1 MNNINLLPADKYK
14 VVNKT
19 ILTSE
24 DHKNLISLYEPI
36 IGSNAVSL
44 YITLWRDLEKYKNLS
59 LEYNHHHLMT
69 ILKSDLKT
77 IKQARESL
85 EAMGLIKTFYKE
97 GIANEYIYELYSPLS
112 AKEFFNHPIL
122 NVVLYNNIGKFEYDI
137 LKKEYEI
144 EKIDLTGFSDISK
157 NLDETFK
164 AVSVIDNFE
173 TNERTTL
180 ELNLQNK
187 LDFEFI
193 VSALPKNMVNE
204 RTFNKRVREL
214 LNNLAFIYNLDS
226 LKISELLRT
235 VINEKVYIN
244 KEDLR
249 IAARKYYQYSN
260 TGKLPTLI
268 YRTQPDYLKTPVGDN
283 SKRGKI
289 IGVFENTSPYN
300 FLKNKNKG
308 ANPTLRE
315 LKLLESLLI
324 DVGLKPAVVNVLI
337 DYVLR
342 TNNNKLSAPLIE
354 TIATHWKREGI
365 ETAVEAMNLA
375 EKQNKKYTK
384 KMHDINPKVK
394 IIEKPIWF
402 NENIEKETIT
412 KEESEELEELLSE
425 FR

>member
-1 MNNINLLPADKYK
+1 MKDINLLPADKYQ

-19 ILTSE
+19 VIDSN
-24 DHKNLISLYEPI
+24 DHKTLISLYEPI
-36 IGSNAVSL
+36 IGLNAVSL
-44 YITLWRDLEKYKNLS
+44 YLTLWRDLEKFKNVS

-69 ILKSDLKT
+69 ILKSDLKS

-85 EAMGLIKTFYKE
+85 EAMGLVKTYYKE
-97 GIANEYIYELYSPLS
+97 GITGEYIYELYSPLS
-112 AKEFFNHPIL
+112 PKEFFNHPIF

-137 LKKEYEI
+137 LKKEYSI
-144 EKIDLTGFSDISK
+144 EDVSTEGYVDISAS
-157 NLDETFK
+157 LDATFK
-164 AVSVIDNFE
+164 SVSLTESFD
-173 TNERTTL
+173 TYERTSL
-180 ELNLQNK
+180 DLKLDQG
-187 LDFEFI
+187 LDFEMI
-193 VSALPKNMVNE
+193 VSSLPKNMVNE

-226 LKISELLRT
+226 LKVCELLRT
-235 VINEKVYIN
+235 VINEKGCIN
-244 KEDLR
+244 KEELR
-249 IAARKYYQYSN
+249 IAARKYYQYTN

-268 YRTQPDYLKTPVGDN
+268 YRTQPEYLKTPVGDN

-308 ANPTLRE
+308 AQPTARE
-315 LKLLESLLI
+315 LKLLEKLLI
-324 DVGLKPAVVNVLI
+324 DVDLKPAVVNVLI

-342 TNNNKLSAPLIE
+342 TNDNKLSAALVE
-354 TIATHWKREGI
+354 TIATHWKRAGI
-365 ETAVEAMNLA
+365 ETAVDAMNMA

-384 KMHDINPKVK
+384 KIQDNNPKIKVV
-394 IIEKPIWF
+394 EKPIWF
-402 NENIEKETIT
+402 NEKIEKETIT

>member
-1 MNNINLLPADKYK
+1 MDKK
-14 VVNKT
+14 DPIAVFERWWNEFME
-19 ILTSE
+19 SFP
-24 DHKNLISLYEPI
+24 SLYEI
-36 IGSNAVSL
+36 N
-44 YITLWRDLEKYKNLS
+44 D
-59 LEYNHHHLMT
+59 
-69 ILKSDLKT
+69 
-77 IKQARESL
+77 
-85 EAMGLIKTFYKE
+85 F
-97 GIANEYIYELYSPLS
+97 
-112 AKEFFNHPIL
+112 L
-122 NVVLYNNIGKFEYDI
+122 NR
-137 LKKEYEI
+137 
-144 EKIDLTGFSDISK
+144 IS
-157 NLDETFK
+157 
-164 AVSVIDNFE
+164 
-173 TNERTTL
+173 
-180 ELNLQNK
+180 
-187 LDFEFI
+187 
-193 VSALPKNMVNE
+193 
-204 RTFNKRVREL
+204 
-214 LNNLAFIYNLDS
+214 
-226 LKISELLRT
+226 
-235 VINEKVYIN
+235 INEKGYIN

>member
-24 DHKNLISLYEPI
+24 DHKNLISFYEPI

-97 GIANEYIYELYSPLS
+97 AIANEYIYELYSPLS
-112 AKEFFNHPIL
+112 AKEFFNHPIF

-164 AVSVIDNFE
+164 AVSVIDNFD

-235 VINEKVYIN
+235 VINEKGYIN

>member
-1 MNNINLLPADKYK
+1 
-14 VVNKT
+14 
-19 ILTSE
+19 
-24 DHKNLISLYEPI
+24 
-36 IGSNAVSL
+36 
-44 YITLWRDLEKYKNLS
+44 
-59 LEYNHHHLMT
+59 
-69 ILKSDLKT
+69 
-77 IKQARESL
+77 
-85 EAMGLIKTFYKE
+85 MGLIKTFYKE
-97 GIANEYIYELYSPLS
+97 AITNEYIYELYSPLS
-112 AKEFFNHPIL
+112 AKEFFNHPIF

-164 AVSVIDNFE
+164 AVSVIDNFD

-235 VINEKVYIN
+235 VINEKGYIN

>member
-1 MNNINLLPADKYK
+1 MKSINLLPADKYK

-19 ILTSE
+19 IITSE
-24 DHKNLISLYEPI
+24 DQKNLISLYEPI
-36 IGSNAVSL
+36 IGSSAVSL
-44 YITLWRDLEKYKNLS
+44 YLTLWRDLEKYKNLS

-69 ILKSDLKT
+69 ILKSDLKS

-85 EAMGLIKTFYKE
+85 EAMGLIKTYYKE
-97 GIANEYIYELYSPLS
+97 SITNEYIYELYSPLS
-112 AKEFFNHPIL
+112 AKEFFNHPIF

-144 EKIDLTGFSDISK
+144 EKVDTTGFVDISSS
-157 NLDETFK
+157 LDATFK
-164 AVSVIDNFE
+164 SVSVIEHFD

-180 ELNLQNK
+180 ELNLKNK
-187 LDFEFI
+187 LDFELI
-193 VSALPKNMVNE
+193 VASLPKNMVNE

-226 LKISELLRT
+226 LKMCELLRT
-235 VINEKVYIN
+235 VINEKGYIN

-249 IAARKYYQYSN
+249 LAARKYYQYSN
-260 TGKLPTLI
+260 TGKLPTLV

-308 ANPTLRE
+308 SNPTIRE
-315 LKLLESLLI
+315 LKLLESLLV

-342 TNNNKLSAPLIE
+342 TNNNKLSAALIE
-354 TIATHWKREGI
+354 TIATHWKREGV
-365 ETAVEAMNLA
+365 ETALEAMNLA

-384 KMHDINPKVK
+384 KMQNINPKVNVS
-394 IIEKPIWF
+394 EKPIWF

-412 KEESEELEELLSE
+412 EEESEELEELLSE

>member
-1 MNNINLLPADKYK
+1 MKNINLLPADKYK

-19 ILTSE
+19 IITSE

-36 IGSNAVSL
+36 IGSSAVSL
-44 YITLWRDLEKYKNLS
+44 YFTLWRDLEKYKNLS

-69 ILKSDLKT
+69 ILKSDLKS

-97 GIANEYIYELYSPLS
+97 SITNEYIYELYSPLS
-112 AKEFFNHPIL
+112 AKEFFNHPIF
-122 NVVLYNNIGKFEYDI
+122 NIVLYNNIGKFEYDV

-144 EKIDLTGFSDISK
+144 EKIDMSGFEDISSS
-157 NLDETFK
+157 LDATFK
-164 AVSVIDNFE
+164 SVNVIENFE

-180 ELNLQNK
+180 ELNLEHQ

-193 VSALPKNMVNE
+193 VSSLSKNMVNE
-204 RTFNKRVREL
+204 RAFNKRVREL
-214 LNNLAFIYNLDS
+214 LNNLAYIYNLDS
-226 LKISELLRT
+226 LKIAELLRT
-235 VINEKVYIN
+235 VINEKGYIN

-249 IAARKYYQYSN
+249 LAARKYYQYSN
-260 TGKLPTLI
+260 TGKLPTLV

-300 FLKNKNKG
+300 FLKSKNKG
-308 ANPTLRE
+308 ASPTSRE
-315 LKLLESLLI
+315 LKLLEGLLI

-337 DYVLR
+337 DYTLR

-354 TIATHWKREGI
+354 TIASHWKREGV

-384 KMHDINPKVK
+384 KMQDINPKVK
-394 IIEKPIWF
+394 VIEKPIWF
-402 NENIEKETIT
+402 NEKIEKAETS
-412 KEESEELEELLSE
+412 KEETEELEQLLSE

>member
-36 IGSNAVSL
+36 IGSSAVSL
-44 YITLWRDLEKYKNLS
+44 YLTLWRDLEKYKNLS

-69 ILKSDLKT
+69 ILKSDLNS
-77 IKQARESL
+77 IKKAREAL

-97 GIANEYIYELYSPLS
+97 SITSEYIYELYSPLS
-112 AKEFFNHPIL
+112 AKEFFNHPIF
-122 NVVLYNNIGKFEYDI
+122 NIVLYNNIGKFEYDI

-144 EKIDLTGFSDISK
+144 EKVDLTGFNDISK
-157 NLDETFK
+157 SLDETFK
-164 AVSVIDNFE
+164 SVSVVENFD

-180 ELNLQNK
+180 DLNLQNK

-226 LKISELLRT
+226 LKVSELLRT
-235 VINEKVYIN
+235 VINEKGYIN

-260 TGKLPTLI
+260 TGKLPTLV

-308 ANPTLRE
+308 SNPTPRE
-315 LKLLESLLI
+315 LKILESLLI

-342 TNNNKLSAPLIE
+342 TNNNKLSLPLIE

-394 IIEKPIWF
+394 VIEKPIWF

>member
-97 GIANEYIYELYSPLS
+97 AITNEYIYELYSPLS
-112 AKEFFNHPIL
+112 AKEFFNHPIF

-164 AVSVIDNFE
+164 AVSVIDNFD
-173 TNERTTL
+173 T
-180 ELNLQNK
+180 
-187 LDFEFI
+187 
-193 VSALPKNMVNE
+193 NE

-235 VINEKVYIN
+235 VINEKGYIN